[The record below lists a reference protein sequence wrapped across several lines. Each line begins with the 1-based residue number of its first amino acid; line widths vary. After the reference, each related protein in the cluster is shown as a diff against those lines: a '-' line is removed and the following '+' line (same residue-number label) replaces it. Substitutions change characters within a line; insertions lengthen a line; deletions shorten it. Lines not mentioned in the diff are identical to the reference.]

1 VDFEL
6 TDDQRHLLEVVADVA
21 RRECPPSLLRRVIAG
36 EDDGL
41 ALWKTVV
48 GLDWTSLAVPV
59 DDGGV
64 GLGMVEL
71 AITLEELGRVVDPT
85 PLLATTSQFV
95 PLVRECGDP
104 DQRRAL
110 LGAACAGASGAA
122 AFAGTDVR
130 AAPEPDGVVLT
141 GTARFVLDGD
151 RADEIAVVANSD
163 DGLVVCVVAG
173 AHAEATRLTT
183 FDPTLHVADVTLDEV
198 RVDADRVL
206 RAGPSGHAERA
217 ERVERARQEAVTGLA
232 AAMVGASRGM
242 LELTLLHVSERQQ
255 FGVPIGSFQAVKHL
269 AVDVYVAIERAR
281 VLYQFAALAIDED
294 DPRRSLA
301 ASMAKAA
308 AGDAQHLAG
317 RHCVQLF
324 GGLGYTWEND
334 LHLYLRRAKA
344 LEVLLGTAADHYAVV
359 ARTALPGEAPAA

>member
-6 TDDQRHLLEVVADVA
+6 TDDQRDLLEVVAGVA
-21 RRECPPSLLRRVIAG
+21 GRECPPSLLRSIIAG
-36 EDDGL
+36 DDDGL
-41 ALWKTVV
+41 ALWKTLV
-48 GLDWTSLAVPV
+48 GLDWTSLAVPA
-59 DDGGV
+59 DDGGM

-71 AITLEELGRVVDPT
+71 AVTLEELGRVADPT

-104 DQRRAL
+104 GQRRAL

-122 AFAGTDVR
+122 AFSGGEVR
-130 AAPEPDGVVLT
+130 AEREADGFVLT
-141 GTARFVLDGD
+141 GAARFVLDGD
-151 RADEIAVVANSD
+151 RADEIAVVADGD
-163 DGLVVCVVAG
+163 DGPVVCVVPG
-173 AHAEATRLTT
+173 ARAQSTRLNT
-183 FDPTLHVADVTLDEV
+183 FDPTLHVADVAFDQV
-198 RVDADRVL
+198 RVDTDRVL
-206 RAGPSGHAERA
+206 GAGAAESPQ
-217 ERVERARQEAVTGLA
+217 RVERARQEAVTGLA
-232 AAMVGASRGM
+232 AAMVGASRRM
-242 LELTLLHVSERQQ
+242 LDLTLVHVGQRHQ

-269 AVDVYVAIERAR
+269 AVDVHIAIERAR

-317 RHCVQLF
+317 RHCIQLF

-344 LEVLLGTAADHYAVV
+344 FELLLGTAADHYGVV
-359 ARTALPGEAPAA
+359 ARAALPAEAPAA